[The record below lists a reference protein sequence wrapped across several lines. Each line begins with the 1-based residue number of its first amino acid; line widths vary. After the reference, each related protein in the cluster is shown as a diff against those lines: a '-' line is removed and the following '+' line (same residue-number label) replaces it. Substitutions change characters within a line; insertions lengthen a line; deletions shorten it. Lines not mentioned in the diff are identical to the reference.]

1 MNKID
6 KIKIGVMAIV
16 ATIVTIF
23 TVSVVK
29 AKTLSDITDVE
40 GKGKS
45 VIGNVLYL
53 GYNSIANKMNTYCV
67 QHHKTLRSA
76 TKKFVVDKYVEIDGK
91 KATVYGSTS
100 SSGKEEKNKYNAIM
114 AYIFNEKQGYGS
126 VNNYTNGQKA
136 LWHYENDWAEVLFG
150 SKNDYSWSGNDS
162 ISVSGNSVAT
172 RAREYANSIGNL
184 TSKSDGSDLKLTDK
198 TDRLTNSFVT
208 TRRIPKSPPPG
219 SGGGGS
225 TTHSSGGGTF
235 GGGGRSF

>member
-100 SSGKEEKNKYNAIM
+100 SSGKEVKNKYNAIM
-114 AYIFNEKQGYGS
+114 AYIFNENKVMVLLIIILMDKKLCGIMKMI
-126 VNNYTNGQKA
+126 GQRYYLVVKMIIVGVEMIA
-136 LWHYENDWAEVLFG
+136 FLFLVIVLQQELENMQ
-150 SKNDYSWSGNDS
+150 
-162 ISVSGNSVAT
+162 IQ
-172 RAREYANSIGNL
+172 
-184 TSKSDGSDLKLTDK
+184 
-198 TDRLTNSFVT
+198 
-208 TRRIPKSPPPG
+208 
-219 SGGGGS
+219 
-225 TTHSSGGGTF
+225 
-235 GGGGRSF
+235 